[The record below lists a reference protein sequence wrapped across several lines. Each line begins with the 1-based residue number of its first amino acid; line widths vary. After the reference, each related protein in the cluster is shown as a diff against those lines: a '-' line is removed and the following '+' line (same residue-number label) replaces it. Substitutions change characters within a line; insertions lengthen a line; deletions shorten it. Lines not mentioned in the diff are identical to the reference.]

1 MTHIIQKK
9 EPSPLEA
16 FGEVEEGEV
25 GFISVEK
32 KVSFPLEGW

>member
-16 FGEVEEGEV
+16 FGEVEEGEAESPNP
-25 GFISVEK
+25 F
-32 KVSFPLEGW
+32 F